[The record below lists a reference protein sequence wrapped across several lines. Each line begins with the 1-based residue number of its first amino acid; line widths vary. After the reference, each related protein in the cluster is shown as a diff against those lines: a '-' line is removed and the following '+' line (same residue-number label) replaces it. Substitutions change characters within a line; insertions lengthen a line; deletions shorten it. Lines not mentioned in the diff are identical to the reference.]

1 MSVRAHVTS
10 VEAIELFRATLINYL
25 SKARPA
31 LEEVGDDL
39 GRTRQWLQYDQR
51 LHWENLLRKRAKD
64 LEQAQQALFGAK
76 LSTLREASTAEA
88 EAVHR
93 AKRAHAEAEEK
104 LRRIKRWGRE
114 FETLVDPQDRQLEKL
129 RTVLFT
135 DMVQAVQYLGQV
147 VKTLDDYA
155 GLAPPGAMPEPA
167 PAAAGPATE
176 GSLAPAPPELP
187 APAADAAPD
196 STGANP

>member
-51 LHWENLLRKRAKD
+51 LHWENLLRRRAKD

-76 LSTLREASTAEA
+76 LSTLREASTAEM

-93 AKRAHAEAEEK
+93 ARRACAEAEEK

-114 FETLVDPQDRQLEKL
+114 FETQVDPQARQLEKL
-129 RTVLFT
+129 RTVLFN
-135 DMVQAVQYLGQV
+135 DMVQAVHYLGQV

-155 GLAPPGAMPEPA
+155 GVAPPGAMAEPA
-167 PAAAGPATE
+167 PTAAAPAGE
-176 GSLAPAPPELP
+176 GNPAPAQPE
-187 APAADAAPD
+187 APAADAAPH

>member
-25 SKARPA
+25 SKVRPA

-51 LHWENLLRKRAKD
+51 LHWEQLLRKRAKD
-64 LEQAQQALFGAK
+64 LEQAQQALFSSK
-76 LSTLREASTAEA
+76 LASLREPSTAEM

-93 AKRAHAEAEEK
+93 AKRAQAEAEEK
-104 LRRIKRWGRE
+104 LRRIKRWGHE
-114 FETLVDPQDRQLEKL
+114 FETQVDPQARQLEKL

-135 DMVQAVQYLGQV
+135 DMVQAVHYLGQV
-147 VKTLDDYA
+147 VKALDDYA
-155 GLAPPGAMPEPA
+155 GVAPPGAMAEPA
-167 PAAAGPATE
+167 PAAAGTAE
-176 GSLAPAPPELP
+176 AGGAASASSEAPTPGAE
-187 APAADAAPD
+187 ASPD